1 MDRMKESSAMKTSFR
16 LMLLGLGLTAF
27 SAYAQNASV
36 TRPTEIRAEKL
47 ASSAVLVQVNQGAS
61 VRITSVEG
69 GWVLV
74 EAATDKGR
82 VSGWMRASSLNMQAG
97 ASVIAGLSSGRE
109 ASGNNA
115 LTLGVRSVPQLT
127 PRINRH
133 ALIIGV
139 GRYEDPLVP
148 ALPGTKLDKISA
160 TQMAQAMQ
168 VPDSNIQYLQ
178 DDQATL
184 ANIRFALNNL
194 SDRVQDGDR
203 VFIHYSGHGTR
214 SLDPQAGG
222 CVEALLPYD
231 GMSKGVI
238 SNSEMAGLLSSI
250 TQKTD
255 KLFVMYDA
263 CHSGGIVAAAVT
275 ARTRGIANTNDEGAL
290 RPKFAGISEECGK
303 PTNVKTRGLVNEQVK
318 QGALPQDIVHLS
330 AARDNE
336 ISFDDEQKGGLATQ
350 YMRDCMLRD
359 AKDLDGSGAIS
370 IEEIKQCAQ
379 DKVNRRMKDDSNFK
393 AHNLV
398 LSGNGNFV
406 PAWFS
411 QGVPQTGNVMTALA
425 AADKPAAPAVAAP
438 VTKPPAQEII
448 AAPIAPAPAPVQ
460 APTAAPAPAQQVAL
474 VTPSTN
480 STAAPVQQSI
490 SSIETKTLSGE
501 EALKQMYDQR
511 NAKRKVRVTL
521 TKDQLVI
528 GKDALEFSVQSDRA
542 GYVYAALAG
551 SDGKALYML
560 FPNDLD
566 QNNRIEAG
574 QTLKLPQG
582 KWRIKSSGPVGTNH
596 LLVMVADAPRDLQ
609 ALSAKKEGPFM
620 TSLNDA
626 GGRAQLGAL
635 LTSSKA
641 ISTAVCQNTVSA
653 KNNPLCSDA
662 YGASLLAVKE
672 VP

>member
-1 MDRMKESSAMKTSFR
+1 MQCSVESSVQRSIR
-16 LMLLGLGLTAF
+16 HVLLSLALVAPTAF
-27 SAYAQNASV
+27 AQNASV
-36 TRPTEIRAEKL
+36 MRPTEIRAEKL
-47 ASSAVLVQVNQGAS
+47 ASSAVLVQVNQGAT
-61 VRITSVEG
+61 VRVTSVEG

-74 EAATDKGR
+74 EANSDKGR
-82 VSGWMRASSLNMQAG
+82 VSGWVRASALNMQAG
-97 ASVIAGLSSGRE
+97 ASVVAGLSSGRE
-109 ASGNNA
+109 AAGNTA
-115 LTLGVRSVPQLT
+115 VTLGVRNVPPLV

-139 GRYEDPLVP
+139 GTYEDPLVP
-148 ALPGTKLDKISA
+148 PLPGTKLDKVSA
-160 TQMAQAMQ
+160 TQIAQAMQ
-168 VPDSNIQYLQ
+168 VPDGNIQYLH
-178 DDQATL
+178 DSQATVS
-184 ANIRFALNNL
+184 NIRTALNNL
-194 SDRVQDGDR
+194 NDRVQDGDR

-214 SLDPQAGG
+214 YKDPQAGG

-231 GMSKGVI
+231 GMSKGMI
-238 SNSEMAGLLSSI
+238 SNTEMASLLAQI

-263 CHSGGIVAAAVT
+263 CHSGGLVAAAAT
-275 ARTRGIANTNDEGAL
+275 ARTRGIANSNDDGAL
-290 RPKFAGISEECGK
+290 RPKFAALSEECSK
-303 PTNVKTRGLVNEQVK
+303 PVNIKTRSLVNEQVNR
-318 QGALPQDIVHLS
+318 GALPQDIVHIS

-350 YMRDCMLRD
+350 YFRDCMLRE

-379 DKVNRRMKDDSNFK
+379 EKINRRMQNDNNFK

-411 QGVPQTGNVMTALA
+411 QGVPQTANVMTALA
-425 AADKPAAPAVAAP
+425 TPDKPVAQVAVTPAPATP
-438 VTKPPAQEII
+438 TPPPAQQI
-448 AAPIAPAPAPVQ
+448 ALA
-460 APTAAPAPAQQVAL
+460 
-474 VTPSTN
+474 TPST
-480 STAAPVQQSI
+480 TTTPATTQSQTLATSEI
-490 SSIETKTLSGE
+490 KPLSGE
-501 EALKQMYDQR
+501 DALKQMYDQR

-626 GGRAQLGAL
+626 SGRAQLGAL

-662 YGASLLAVKE
+662 YGASLLSIKE
-672 VP
+672 IP

>member
-1 MDRMKESSAMKTSFR
+1 MQCSVESSVQRSIR
-16 LMLLGLGLTAF
+16 HVLLSLALVAPTAF
-27 SAYAQNASV
+27 AQNASV
-36 TRPTEIRAEKL
+36 MRPTEIRAEKL
-47 ASSAVLVQVNQGAS
+47 ASSAVLVQVNQGAT

-74 EAATDKGR
+74 EANSDKGR
-82 VSGWMRASSLNMQAG
+82 VSGWVRASALNMQAG
-97 ASVIAGLSSGRE
+97 TSVVAGLSSGRE
-109 ASGNNA
+109 AAGNTA
-115 LTLGVRSVPQLT
+115 VTLGVRNVPPLV

-139 GRYEDPLVP
+139 GTYEDPLVP
-148 ALPGTKLDKISA
+148 PLPGTKLDKVSA
-160 TQMAQAMQ
+160 TQIAQAMQ
-168 VPDSNIQYLQ
+168 VPDGNIQYLH
-178 DDQATL
+178 DSQATVS
-184 ANIRFALNNL
+184 NIRSALNNL
-194 SDRVQDGDR
+194 NDRVQDGDR

-214 SLDPQAGG
+214 YKDPQAGG

-231 GMSKGVI
+231 GMSKGMI
-238 SNSEMAGLLSSI
+238 SNTEMASLLAQI

-263 CHSGGIVAAAVT
+263 CHSGGLVAAAST
-275 ARTRGIANTNDEGAL
+275 ARTRGIANSNDDGAL
-290 RPKFAGISEECGK
+290 RPKFAALSEECSK
-303 PTNVKTRGLVNEQVK
+303 PVNIKTRSLVNEQVNR
-318 QGALPQDIVHLS
+318 GALPQDIVHIS

-350 YMRDCMLRD
+350 FFRDCMLRE

-379 DKVNRRMKDDSNFK
+379 EKINRRMQNDNNFK

-411 QGVPQTGNVMTALA
+411 QGVPQTANVMTALA
-425 AADKPAAPAVAAP
+425 TPDKPVTPVAVTPAPATTTP
-438 VTKPPAQEII
+438 PPAQQI
-448 AAPIAPAPAPVQ
+448 ALATPST
-460 APTAAPAPAQQVAL
+460 TAAPAA
-474 VTPSTN
+474 T
-480 STAAPVQQSI
+480 QSQTLATSDI
-490 SSIETKTLSGE
+490 KPLSGE
-501 EALKQMYDQR
+501 DALKQMYDQR

-528 GKDALEFSVQSDRA
+528 GKDVLEFSVQSDRA

-626 GGRAQLGAL
+626 SGRAQLGAL

-662 YGASLLAVKE
+662 YGASLLSIKE

>member
-1 MDRMKESSAMKTSFR
+1 MQCSVESSVQRSIR
-16 LMLLGLGLTAF
+16 HVLLSLALVAPTAF
-27 SAYAQNASV
+27 AQNASV
-36 TRPTEIRAEKL
+36 MRPTEIRAEKL
-47 ASSAVLVQVNQGAS
+47 ASSAVLVQVNQGAT
-61 VRITSVEG
+61 VRVTSVEG

-74 EAATDKGR
+74 EANSDKGR
-82 VSGWMRASSLNMQAG
+82 VSGWVRASALNMQAG
-97 ASVIAGLSSGRE
+97 ASVVAGLSSGRE
-109 ASGNNA
+109 AAGNTA
-115 LTLGVRSVPQLT
+115 VTLGVRNVPPLV

-139 GRYEDPLVP
+139 GTYEDPLVP
-148 ALPGTKLDKISA
+148 PLPGTKLDKVSA
-160 TQMAQAMQ
+160 TQIAQAMQ
-168 VPDSNIQYLQ
+168 VPDGNIQYLH
-178 DDQATL
+178 DSQATVS
-184 ANIRFALNNL
+184 NIRTALNNL
-194 SDRVQDGDR
+194 NDRVQDGDR

-214 SLDPQAGG
+214 YKDPQAGG

-231 GMSKGVI
+231 GMSKGMI
-238 SNSEMAGLLSSI
+238 SNTEMASLLAQI

-263 CHSGGIVAAAVT
+263 CHSGGLVAAAAT
-275 ARTRGIANTNDEGAL
+275 ARTRGIANSNDDGAL
-290 RPKFAGISEECGK
+290 RPKFAALSEECSK
-303 PTNVKTRGLVNEQVK
+303 PVNIKTRSLVNEQVNR
-318 QGALPQDIVHLS
+318 GALPQDIVHIS

-350 YMRDCMLRD
+350 YFRDCMLRE

-379 DKVNRRMKDDSNFK
+379 EKINRRMQNDNNFK

-398 LSGNGNFV
+398 LAGNGNFV

-411 QGVPQTGNVMTALA
+411 QGVPQTANVMTALA
-425 AADKPAAPAVAAP
+425 TPDKPVAQVAVTPAPATP
-438 VTKPPAQEII
+438 TPPPAQQI
-448 AAPIAPAPAPVQ
+448 ALA
-460 APTAAPAPAQQVAL
+460 
-474 VTPSTN
+474 TPSTITT
-480 STAAPVQQSI
+480 TATTQSQTLATSEI
-490 SSIETKTLSGE
+490 KPLSGE
-501 EALKQMYDQR
+501 DALKQMYDQR

-626 GGRAQLGAL
+626 SGRAQLGAL

-662 YGASLLAVKE
+662 YGASLLSIKE

>member
-1 MDRMKESSAMKTSFR
+1 
-16 LMLLGLGLTAF
+16 
-27 SAYAQNASV
+27 V
-36 TRPTEIRAEKL
+36 
-47 ASSAVLVQVNQGAS
+47 
-61 VRITSVEG
+61 
-69 GWVLV
+69 
-74 EAATDKGR
+74 
-82 VSGWMRASSLNMQAG
+82 
-97 ASVIAGLSSGRE
+97 
-109 ASGNNA
+109 
-115 LTLGVRSVPQLT
+115 TLGVRNVPPLV

-139 GRYEDPLVP
+139 GTYEDPLVP
-148 ALPGTKLDKISA
+148 PLPGTKLDKVSA
-160 TQMAQAMQ
+160 TQIAQAMQ
-168 VPDSNIQYLQ
+168 VPDGNIQYLH
-178 DDQATL
+178 DSQATVS
-184 ANIRFALNNL
+184 NIRTALNNL
-194 SDRVQDGDR
+194 NDRVQDGDR

-214 SLDPQAGG
+214 YKDPQAGG

-231 GMSKGVI
+231 GMSKGMI
-238 SNSEMAGLLSSI
+238 SNTEMASLLAQI

-263 CHSGGIVAAAVT
+263 CHSGGLVAAAAT
-275 ARTRGIANTNDEGAL
+275 ARTRGIANSNDDGAL
-290 RPKFAGISEECGK
+290 RPKFAALSEECSK
-303 PTNVKTRGLVNEQVK
+303 PVNIKTRSLVNEQVNR
-318 QGALPQDIVHLS
+318 GALPQDIVHIS

-350 YMRDCMLRD
+350 FFRDCMLRE

-379 DKVNRRMKDDSNFK
+379 EKINRRMQNDNNFK

-411 QGVPQTGNVMTALA
+411 QGVPQTANVMTALA
-425 AADKPAAPAVAAP
+425 TPDKPVAP
-438 VTKPPAQEII
+438 VVVT
-448 AAPIAPAPAPVQ
+448 PAPAT
-460 APTAAPAPAQQVAL
+460 PTPLPAQQIAL
-474 VTPSTN
+474 ATPST
-480 STAAPVQQSI
+480 TATPAATQSQTLATSDI
-490 SSIETKTLSGE
+490 KPLSGE
-501 EALKQMYDQR
+501 DALKQMYDQR

-528 GKDALEFSVQSDRA
+528 GKDVLEFSVQSDRA

-626 GGRAQLGAL
+626 SGRAQLGAL

-662 YGASLLAVKE
+662 YGASLLSIKE

>member
-1 MDRMKESSAMKTSFR
+1 MQFSVESSVQRSIR
-16 LMLLGLGLTAF
+16 HVLLSLALVAPTAF
-27 SAYAQNASV
+27 AQNASV
-36 TRPTEIRAEKL
+36 MRPTEIRAEKL
-47 ASSAVLVQVNQGAS
+47 ASSAVLVQVNQGAT
-61 VRITSVEG
+61 VRVTSVEG

-74 EAATDKGR
+74 EANSDKGR
-82 VSGWMRASSLNMQAG
+82 VSGWVRASALNMQAG
-97 ASVIAGLSSGRE
+97 ASVVAGLSSGRE
-109 ASGNNA
+109 AAGNTA
-115 LTLGVRSVPQLT
+115 VTLGVRNVPPLV

-139 GRYEDPLVP
+139 GIYEDPLVP
-148 ALPGTKLDKISA
+148 PLPGTKLDKVSA
-160 TQMAQAMQ
+160 TQIAQAMQ
-168 VPDSNIQYLQ
+168 VPDGNIQYLH
-178 DDQATL
+178 DSQATVS
-184 ANIRFALNNL
+184 NIRTALNNL
-194 SDRVQDGDR
+194 TDRVQDGDR

-214 SLDPQAGG
+214 YKDPQAGG

-231 GMSKGVI
+231 GMSKGMI
-238 SNSEMAGLLSSI
+238 SNTEMASLLAQI

-263 CHSGGIVAAAVT
+263 CHSGGLVAAAAT
-275 ARTRGIANTNDEGAL
+275 ARTRGIANSNDDGAL
-290 RPKFAGISEECGK
+290 RPKFAALSEECSK
-303 PTNVKTRGLVNEQVK
+303 PVNIKTRSLVNEQVNR
-318 QGALPQDIVHLS
+318 GALPQDIVHIS

-350 YMRDCMLRD
+350 FFRDCMLRE

-379 DKVNRRMKDDSNFK
+379 EKINRRMQNDNNFK

-411 QGVPQTGNVMTALA
+411 QGVPQTANVMTALA
-425 AADKPAAPAVAAP
+425 TPDKTVTQVAVTPAPATP
-438 VTKPPAQEII
+438 TPPPAQQI
-448 AAPIAPAPAPVQ
+448 ALA
-460 APTAAPAPAQQVAL
+460 
-474 VTPSTN
+474 TPST
-480 STAAPVQQSI
+480 TAMPAATQSQTLATSDI
-490 SSIETKTLSGE
+490 KPLSGE
-501 EALKQMYDQR
+501 DALKQMYDQR

-528 GKDALEFSVQSDRA
+528 GKDVLEFSVQSDRA

-626 GGRAQLGAL
+626 SGRAQLGAL

-662 YGASLLAVKE
+662 YGASLLSIKE

>member
-1 MDRMKESSAMKTSFR
+1 MQSSVESSVQRSIR
-16 LMLLGLGLTAF
+16 RVLLSLALVAPTAF
-27 SAYAQNASV
+27 AQNASV
-36 TRPTEIRAEKL
+36 MRPTEIRAEKL
-47 ASSAVLVQVNQGAS
+47 ASSAVLVQVNQGVT
-61 VRITSVEG
+61 VRVTSVEG

-74 EAATDKGR
+74 EANSDKGR
-82 VSGWMRASSLNMQAG
+82 VSGWVRASALNMQAG
-97 ASVIAGLSSGRE
+97 ASLVAGLSSGRE
-109 ASGNNA
+109 AAGNTA
-115 LTLGVRSVPQLT
+115 VTLGVRNVPPLI

-139 GRYEDPLVP
+139 GTYEDPLVP
-148 ALPGTKLDKISA
+148 PLPGTKLDKVSA
-160 TQMAQAMQ
+160 TQIAQAMQ
-168 VPDSNIQYLQ
+168 VPDGNIQYLH
-178 DDQATL
+178 DSQATVS
-184 ANIRFALNNL
+184 NIRTALNNL
-194 SDRVQDGDR
+194 NDRVQDGDR

-214 SLDPQAGG
+214 YKDPQAGG

-231 GMSKGVI
+231 GMSKGMI
-238 SNSEMAGLLSSI
+238 SNTEMASLLAQI

-263 CHSGGIVAAAVT
+263 CHSGGLVAAAAT
-275 ARTRGIANTNDEGAL
+275 ARTRGIANSNDDGAL
-290 RPKFAGISEECGK
+290 RPKFAALSEECSK
-303 PTNVKTRGLVNEQVK
+303 PVNIKTRSLVNEQVNR
-318 QGALPQDIVHLS
+318 GALPQDIVHIS

-350 YMRDCMLRD
+350 YFRDCMLRE

-379 DKVNRRMKDDSNFK
+379 EKINRRMQNDNNFK

-411 QGVPQTGNVMTALA
+411 QGVPQTANVMTALTA
-425 AADKPAAPAVAAP
+425 TDKPVAQVAFTPAPATP
-438 VTKPPAQEII
+438 TPPPAQQI
-448 AAPIAPAPAPVQ
+448 ALA
-460 APTAAPAPAQQVAL
+460 
-474 VTPSTN
+474 TPSTTTT
-480 STAAPVQQSI
+480 TATTQSQTLATSEI
-490 SSIETKTLSGE
+490 KPLSGE
-501 EALKQMYDQR
+501 DALKQMYDQR

-626 GGRAQLGAL
+626 SGRAQLGAL

-662 YGASLLAVKE
+662 YGASLLSIKE

>member
-1 MDRMKESSAMKTSFR
+1 MQCSVESSVQRSIR
-16 LMLLGLGLTAF
+16 HVLLSLALVAPTAF
-27 SAYAQNASV
+27 AQNASV
-36 TRPTEIRAEKL
+36 MRPTEIRAEKL
-47 ASSAVLVQVNQGAS
+47 ASSAVLVQVNQGAT
-61 VRITSVEG
+61 VRVTSVEG

-74 EAATDKGR
+74 EANSDKGR
-82 VSGWMRASSLNMQAG
+82 VSGWVRASALNMQAG
-97 ASVIAGLSSGRE
+97 ASLVAGLSSGRE
-109 ASGNNA
+109 AAGNTA
-115 LTLGVRSVPQLT
+115 VTLGVRNVPPLI

-139 GRYEDPLVP
+139 GTYEDPLVP
-148 ALPGTKLDKISA
+148 PLPGTKLDKVSA
-160 TQMAQAMQ
+160 TQIAQAMQ
-168 VPDSNIQYLQ
+168 VPDGNIQYLH
-178 DDQATL
+178 DSQATVS
-184 ANIRFALNNL
+184 NIRTALNNL
-194 SDRVQDGDR
+194 NDRVQDGDR

-214 SLDPQAGG
+214 YKDPQAGG

-231 GMSKGVI
+231 GMSKGMI
-238 SNSEMAGLLSSI
+238 SNTEMASLLAQI

-263 CHSGGIVAAAVT
+263 CHSGGLVAAAST
-275 ARTRGIANTNDEGAL
+275 ARTRGIANSNDDGAL
-290 RPKFAGISEECGK
+290 RPKFAALSEECSK
-303 PTNVKTRGLVNEQVK
+303 PVNIKTRSLVNEQVNR
-318 QGALPQDIVHLS
+318 GALPQDIVHVS

-350 YMRDCMLRD
+350 FFRDCMLRE

-379 DKVNRRMKDDSNFK
+379 EKINRRMQNDNNFK

-411 QGVPQTGNVMTALA
+411 QGVPQTANVMTALA
-425 AADKPAAPAVAAP
+425 TPDKPVTPVAVTPAPATTTP
-438 VTKPPAQEII
+438 PPAQQI
-448 AAPIAPAPAPVQ
+448 ALATPST
-460 APTAAPAPAQQVAL
+460 TAAPAA
-474 VTPSTN
+474 T
-480 STAAPVQQSI
+480 QSQTLATSDI
-490 SSIETKTLSGE
+490 KPLSGE
-501 EALKQMYDQR
+501 DALKQMYDQR

-528 GKDALEFSVQSDRA
+528 GKDVLEFSVQSDRA

-626 GGRAQLGAL
+626 SGRAQLGAL

-662 YGASLLAVKE
+662 YGASLLSIKE
-672 VP
+672 IP

>member
-1 MDRMKESSAMKTSFR
+1 MVPHTKNFRKQKVSLMQFSVESSVQRSIR
-16 LMLLGLGLTAF
+16 HVLLSLALVAPTAF
-27 SAYAQNASV
+27 AQNASV
-36 TRPTEIRAEKL
+36 MRPTEIRAEKL
-47 ASSAVLVQVNQGAS
+47 ASSAVLVQVNQGAT
-61 VRITSVEG
+61 VRVTSVEG

-74 EAATDKGR
+74 EANSDKGR
-82 VSGWMRASSLNMQAG
+82 VSGWVRASALNMQAG
-97 ASVIAGLSSGRE
+97 ASVVAGLSSGRE
-109 ASGNNA
+109 AAGNTA
-115 LTLGVRSVPQLT
+115 VTLGVRNVPPLV

-139 GRYEDPLVP
+139 GTYEDPLVP
-148 ALPGTKLDKISA
+148 PLPGTKLDKVSA
-160 TQMAQAMQ
+160 TQIAQAMQ
-168 VPDSNIQYLQ
+168 VPDGNIQYLH
-178 DDQATL
+178 DSQATVS
-184 ANIRFALNNL
+184 NIRTALNNL
-194 SDRVQDGDR
+194 TDRVQDGDR

-214 SLDPQAGG
+214 YKDPQAGG

-231 GMSKGVI
+231 GMSKGMI
-238 SNSEMAGLLSSI
+238 SNTEMASLLAQI

-263 CHSGGIVAAAVT
+263 CHSGGLVAAAAT
-275 ARTRGIANTNDEGAL
+275 ARTRGIANSNDEGAL
-290 RPKFAGISEECGK
+290 RPKFAALSEECSK
-303 PTNVKTRGLVNEQVK
+303 PVNIKTRSLVNEQVNR
-318 QGALPQDIVHLS
+318 GALPQDIVHIS

-350 YMRDCMLRD
+350 FFRDCMLRE

-379 DKVNRRMKDDSNFK
+379 EKINRRMQNDNNFK

-411 QGVPQTGNVMTALA
+411 QGVPQTANVMTALA
-425 AADKPAAPAVAAP
+425 TPDKTVTQVAVTPAPATP
-438 VTKPPAQEII
+438 TPPPAQQI
-448 AAPIAPAPAPVQ
+448 ALA
-460 APTAAPAPAQQVAL
+460 
-474 VTPSTN
+474 TPST
-480 STAAPVQQSI
+480 TAMPAATQSQTLATSDI
-490 SSIETKTLSGE
+490 KPLSGE
-501 EALKQMYDQR
+501 DALKQMYDQR

-528 GKDALEFSVQSDRA
+528 GKDVLEFSVQSDRA

-626 GGRAQLGAL
+626 SGRAQLGAL

-662 YGASLLAVKE
+662 YGASLLSIKE

>member
-1 MDRMKESSAMKTSFR
+1 MKSSIRLTLVSFGF
-16 LMLLGLGLTAF
+16 LAQAAF
-27 SAYAQNASV
+27 AQNASV
-36 TRPTEIRAEKL
+36 MRPTEIRAEKL
-47 ASSAVLVQVNQGAS
+47 ASSAVLVQVNQGAT

-69 GWVLV
+69 GWVMV
-74 EAATDKGR
+74 EANSDKGR
-82 VSGWMRASSLNMQAG
+82 VSGWVRASALNMQAG
-97 ASVIAGLSSGRE
+97 ASVVAGLSSGRE
-109 ASGNNA
+109 AAGNTA
-115 LTLGVRSVPQLT
+115 VTLGVRNVPPLV

-139 GRYEDPLVP
+139 GTYEDPLVP
-148 ALPGTKLDKISA
+148 PLPGTKLDKVSA
-160 TQMAQAMQ
+160 TQIAQAMQ
-168 VPDSNIQYLQ
+168 VPDGNIQYLH
-178 DDQATL
+178 DSQATVS
-184 ANIRFALNNL
+184 NIRTALNNL
-194 SDRVQDGDR
+194 NDRVQDGDR

-214 SLDPQAGG
+214 YKDPQAGG

-231 GMSKGVI
+231 GMSKGMI
-238 SNSEMAGLLSSI
+238 SNTEMASLLAQI

-263 CHSGGIVAAAVT
+263 CHSGGLVAAAAT
-275 ARTRGIANTNDEGAL
+275 ARTRGIANSNDDGAL
-290 RPKFAGISEECGK
+290 RPKFAALSEECSK
-303 PTNVKTRGLVNEQVK
+303 PVNIKTRSLVNEQVNR
-318 QGALPQDIVHLS
+318 GALPQDIVHIS

-350 YMRDCMLRD
+350 FFRDCMLRE

-379 DKVNRRMKDDSNFK
+379 EKINRRMQNDNNFK

-411 QGVPQTGNVMTALA
+411 QGVPQTANVMTALA
-425 AADKPAAPAVAAP
+425 TPDKTVAPVAVTPAPATP
-438 VTKPPAQEII
+438 TPPPAQQI
-448 AAPIAPAPAPVQ
+448 ALA
-460 APTAAPAPAQQVAL
+460 
-474 VTPSTN
+474 TPST
-480 STAAPVQQSI
+480 TTTPATTQSQTLATSEI
-490 SSIETKTLSGE
+490 KTLSGE
-501 EALKQMYDQR
+501 DALKQMYDQR

-528 GKDALEFSVQSDRA
+528 GKDVLEFSVQSDRA

-626 GGRAQLGAL
+626 SGRAQLGAL

-662 YGASLLAVKE
+662 YGASLLSIKE

>member
-1 MDRMKESSAMKTSFR
+1 MQCSVESSVQRSIR
-16 LMLLGLGLTAF
+16 HVLLSLALVAPTAF
-27 SAYAQNASV
+27 AQNASV
-36 TRPTEIRAEKL
+36 MRPTEIRAEKL
-47 ASSAVLVQVNQGAS
+47 ASSAVLVQVNQGAT
-61 VRITSVEG
+61 VRVTSVEG

-74 EAATDKGR
+74 EANSDKGR
-82 VSGWMRASSLNMQAG
+82 VSGWVRASALNMQAG
-97 ASVIAGLSSGRE
+97 ASLVAGLSSGRE
-109 ASGNNA
+109 AAGNTA
-115 LTLGVRSVPQLT
+115 VTLGVRNVPPLI

-139 GRYEDPLVP
+139 GTYEDPLVP
-148 ALPGTKLDKISA
+148 PLPGTKLDKVSA
-160 TQMAQAMQ
+160 TQIAQAMQ
-168 VPDSNIQYLQ
+168 VPDGNIQYLH
-178 DDQATL
+178 DSQATVS
-184 ANIRFALNNL
+184 NIRTALSNL
-194 SDRVQDGDR
+194 NDRVQDGDR

-214 SLDPQAGG
+214 YKDPQAGG

-231 GMSKGVI
+231 GMSKGMI
-238 SNSEMAGLLSSI
+238 SNTEMASLLAQI

-263 CHSGGIVAAAVT
+263 CHSGGLVAAAAT
-275 ARTRGIANTNDEGAL
+275 ARTRGIANSNDDGAL
-290 RPKFAGISEECGK
+290 RPKFAALSEECSK
-303 PTNVKTRGLVNEQVK
+303 PVNIKTRSLVNEQVNR
-318 QGALPQDIVHLS
+318 GALPQDIVHIS

-350 YMRDCMLRD
+350 YFRDCMLRE

-379 DKVNRRMKDDSNFK
+379 EKINRRMQNDNNFK

-411 QGVPQTGNVMTALA
+411 QGVPQTANVMTALA
-425 AADKPAAPAVAAP
+425 TPDKPVAQVAVTPAPATP
-438 VTKPPAQEII
+438 TPPPAQQI
-448 AAPIAPAPAPVQ
+448 ALA
-460 APTAAPAPAQQVAL
+460 
-474 VTPSTN
+474 TPSTTTT
-480 STAAPVQQSI
+480 TATTQSQTLATSEI
-490 SSIETKTLSGE
+490 KPLSGE
-501 EALKQMYDQR
+501 DALKQMYDQR

-626 GGRAQLGAL
+626 SGRAQLGAL

-662 YGASLLAVKE
+662 YGASLLSIKE

>member
-1 MDRMKESSAMKTSFR
+1 MKSSIR
-16 LMLLGLGLTAF
+16 LTLVSLGFLAQAAF
-27 SAYAQNASV
+27 AQNASV
-36 TRPTEIRAEKL
+36 MRPTEIRAEKL
-47 ASSAVLVQVNQGAS
+47 ASSAVLVQVNQGAT

-69 GWVLV
+69 GWVMV
-74 EAATDKGR
+74 EANSDKGR
-82 VSGWMRASSLNMQAG
+82 VSGWVRASALNMQAG
-97 ASVIAGLSSGRE
+97 ASVVAGLSSGRE
-109 ASGNNA
+109 AAGNTA
-115 LTLGVRSVPQLT
+115 VTLGVRNVPPLV

-139 GRYEDPLVP
+139 GTYEDPLVP
-148 ALPGTKLDKISA
+148 PLPGTKLDKVSA
-160 TQMAQAMQ
+160 TQIAQAMQ
-168 VPDSNIQYLQ
+168 VPDGNIQYLH
-178 DDQATL
+178 DSQATVS
-184 ANIRFALNNL
+184 NIRTALNNL
-194 SDRVQDGDR
+194 NDRVQDGDR

-214 SLDPQAGG
+214 YKDPQAGG

-231 GMSKGVI
+231 GMSKGMI
-238 SNSEMAGLLSSI
+238 SNTEMASLLAQI

-263 CHSGGIVAAAVT
+263 CHSGGLVAAAAT
-275 ARTRGIANTNDEGAL
+275 ARTRGIANSNDDGAL
-290 RPKFAGISEECGK
+290 RPKFAALSEECSK
-303 PTNVKTRGLVNEQVK
+303 PVNIKTRSLVNEQVNR
-318 QGALPQDIVHLS
+318 GALPQDIVHIS

-350 YMRDCMLRD
+350 FFRDCMLRE

-379 DKVNRRMKDDSNFK
+379 EKINRRMQNDNNFK

-411 QGVPQTGNVMTALA
+411 QGVPQTANVMTALA
-425 AADKPAAPAVAAP
+425 TPDKPVAQVAVTPAP
-438 VTKPPAQEII
+438 VTPTPPPAQQI
-448 AAPIAPAPAPVQ
+448 ALA
-460 APTAAPAPAQQVAL
+460 
-474 VTPSTN
+474 TPST
-480 STAAPVQQSI
+480 TTTPATTQSQTLATSEI
-490 SSIETKTLSGE
+490 KTLSGE
-501 EALKQMYDQR
+501 DALKQMYDQR

-528 GKDALEFSVQSDRA
+528 GKDVLEFSVQSDRA

-626 GGRAQLGAL
+626 SGRAQLGAL

-662 YGASLLAVKE
+662 YGASLLSIKE

>member
-1 MDRMKESSAMKTSFR
+1 MNNTLTRS
-16 LMLLGLGLTAF
+16 LMLALGL
-27 SAYAQNASV
+27 SASLAWAQNASV
-36 TRPTEIRAEKL
+36 TRAAELRADKL
-47 ASSAVLVQVNQGAS
+47 ASSSVLAPVAQGAS
-61 VRITSVEG
+61 VRVVSVEG

-74 EAATDKGR
+74 EMPAATGR
-82 VSGWMRASSLNMQAG
+82 VSGWIRASALNMQAG
-97 ASVIAGLSSGRE
+97 ASAVAGLSSGRE
-109 ASGNNA
+109 ASGNTA
-115 LTLGVRSVPQLT
+115 LTLGVRSIPQMT

-139 GRYEDPLVP
+139 GQYGDASVP
-148 ALPGTKLDKISA
+148 PLPGTKLDRVSA

-178 DDQATL
+178 DEQATGE
-184 ANIRFALNNL
+184 NIRAALQSL
-194 SDRVQDGDR
+194 TARVQDGDR

-214 SLDPQAGG
+214 YNDPQVGG

-231 GMSKGVI
+231 GMSKGTI
-238 SNSEMAGLLSSI
+238 SNREVASLLSGI

-263 CHSGGIVAAAVT
+263 CHSGGLVAPSTA
-275 ARTRGIANTNDEGAL
+275 ARTRGIANVNDEGAL
-290 RPKFAGISEECGK
+290 RPKFAGISEECGR
-303 PTNVKTRGLVNEQVK
+303 PVNIKTRGLVSEQVSR
-318 QGALPQDIVHLS
+318 GAVPQDIIHLS

-336 ISFDDEQKGGLATQ
+336 ISFDDEHKGGLATQ

-359 AKDLDGSGAIS
+359 AKDLDGSGAIN
-370 IEEIKQCAQ
+370 IDEIRQCAQ
-379 DKVNRRMKDDSNFK
+379 DKINRRMQNDNNFK
-393 AHNLV
+393 PHNLV
-398 LSGNGNFV
+398 LSGNPNFV

-411 QGVPQTGNVMTALA
+411 QGGAPATNVMTALA
-425 AADKPAAPAVAAP
+425 PADKPATPNAATAS
-438 VTKPPAQEII
+438 V
-448 AAPIAPAPAPVQ
+448 AAPIAQP
-460 APTAAPAPAQQVAL
+460 AAPAQPPVVTAQ
-474 VTPSTN
+474 PS
-480 STAAPVQQSI
+480 AAPAAQAQ
-490 SSIETKTLSGE
+490 SGE
-501 EALKQMYDQR
+501 KALLQMFDQR
-511 NAKRKVRVTL
+511 NAKRKVTVTL
-521 TKDQLVI
+521 AKPDLVI

-582 KWRIKSSGPVGTNH
+582 NWRIKSSGPAGTNH
-596 LLVMVADAPRDLQ
+596 LLVMVADAPRDLT
-609 ALSAKKEGPFM
+609 ALGGRKSGPFL

-626 GGRAQLGAL
+626 AGRAQLGAL
-635 LTSSKA
+635 MTTSKLVS
-641 ISTAVCQNTVSA
+641 SQVCLSAAAA

-662 YGASLLAVKE
+662 YGASLVQVRE

>member
-1 MDRMKESSAMKTSFR
+1 MVPHTKNFRKQKVSLMQFSVESSVQRSIR
-16 LMLLGLGLTAF
+16 HVLLSLALVAPTAF
-27 SAYAQNASV
+27 AQNASV
-36 TRPTEIRAEKL
+36 MRPTEIRAEKL
-47 ASSAVLVQVNQGAS
+47 ASSAVLVQVNQGAT
-61 VRITSVEG
+61 VRVTSVEG

-74 EAATDKGR
+74 EANSDKGR
-82 VSGWMRASSLNMQAG
+82 VSGWVRASALNMQAG
-97 ASVIAGLSSGRE
+97 ASVVAGLSSGRE
-109 ASGNNA
+109 AAGNTA
-115 LTLGVRSVPQLT
+115 VTLGVRNVPPLV

-139 GRYEDPLVP
+139 GTYEDPLVP
-148 ALPGTKLDKISA
+148 PLPGTKLDKVSA
-160 TQMAQAMQ
+160 TQIAQAMQ
-168 VPDSNIQYLQ
+168 VPDGNIQYLH
-178 DDQATL
+178 DSQATVS
-184 ANIRFALNNL
+184 NIRTALNNL
-194 SDRVQDGDR
+194 NDRVQDGDR

-214 SLDPQAGG
+214 YKDPQAGG

-231 GMSKGVI
+231 GMSKGMI
-238 SNSEMAGLLSSI
+238 SNTEMASLLAQI

-263 CHSGGIVAAAVT
+263 CHSGGLVAAAAT
-275 ARTRGIANTNDEGAL
+275 ARTRGIANSNDEGAL
-290 RPKFAGISEECGK
+290 RPKFAALSEECSK
-303 PTNVKTRGLVNEQVK
+303 PVNIKTRSLVNEQVNR
-318 QGALPQDIVHLS
+318 GALPQDIVHIS

-350 YMRDCMLRD
+350 FFRDCMLRE

-379 DKVNRRMKDDSNFK
+379 EKINRRMQNDNNFK

-411 QGVPQTGNVMTALA
+411 QGVPQTANVMTALA
-425 AADKPAAPAVAAP
+425 TPDKTVTQVAVTPAPATP
-438 VTKPPAQEII
+438 TPPPAQQI
-448 AAPIAPAPAPVQ
+448 ALA
-460 APTAAPAPAQQVAL
+460 
-474 VTPSTN
+474 TPST
-480 STAAPVQQSI
+480 TAMPAATQSQTLATSDI
-490 SSIETKTLSGE
+490 KPLSGE
-501 EALKQMYDQR
+501 DALKQMYDQR

-528 GKDALEFSVQSDRA
+528 GKDVLEFSVQSDRA

-626 GGRAQLGAL
+626 SGRAQLGAL

-662 YGASLLAVKE
+662 YGASLLSIKE

>member
-1 MDRMKESSAMKTSFR
+1 
-16 LMLLGLGLTAF
+16 MLLGLGMTA
-27 SAYAQNASV
+27 SAIAQNASV

-47 ASSAVLVQVNQGAS
+47 ASSAVLVQVNQGAN
-61 VRITSVEG
+61 VRVTSVEG

-97 ASVIAGLSSGRE
+97 ASVVAGLSSGRE

-148 ALPGTKLDKISA
+148 PLPGTKLDKVSA

-178 DDQATL
+178 DEQATL
-184 ANIRFALNNL
+184 TNIRTALNNL

-214 SLDPQAGG
+214 SPDPQTGG

-231 GMSKGVI
+231 GMRQGVI
-238 SNSEMAGLLSSI
+238 SNSEMANLLSSI

-263 CHSGGIVAAAVT
+263 CHSGGIVAAAAT
-275 ARTRGIANTNDEGAL
+275 ARTRGILNANDEGAL

-303 PTNVKTRGLVNEQVK
+303 PANVKTRGLVNEQVK

-330 AARDNE
+330 AARYNE

-370 IEEIKQCAQ
+370 MEEIKQCAQ
-379 DKVNRRMKDDSNFK
+379 DKINRRMQNDSNFK

-411 QGVPQTGNVMTALA
+411 QGVPQTSNVMTALA
-425 AADKPAAPAVAAP
+425 TPDKPVTQTVAAPLTKPAAQEAVVAIP
-438 VTKPPAQEII
+438 TPTPL
-448 AAPIAPAPAPVQ
+448 PAPSK
-460 APTAAPAPAQQVAL
+460 PTTTPAEKPPAQQVAL
-474 VTPSTN
+474 VTPSTT
-480 STAAPVQQSI
+480 SSATPVQSVAP
-490 SSIETKTLSGE
+490 SEPKMLSGE
-501 EALKQMYDQR
+501 DALKQMYDQR

-626 GGRAQLGAL
+626 SGRAQLGAL

-641 ISTAVCQNTVSA
+641 VSTAVCQNTVSA

-662 YGASLLAVKE
+662 YGASLVSIKE
-672 VP
+672 IP

>member
-1 MDRMKESSAMKTSFR
+1 MKSSIR
-16 LMLLGLGLTAF
+16 LTLVSLGFLAQAAF
-27 SAYAQNASV
+27 AQNASV
-36 TRPTEIRAEKL
+36 MRPTEIRAEKL
-47 ASSAVLVQVNQGAS
+47 ASSAVLVQVNQGAT

-69 GWVLV
+69 GWVMV
-74 EAATDKGR
+74 EANSDKGR
-82 VSGWMRASSLNMQAG
+82 VSGWVRASALNMQAG
-97 ASVIAGLSSGRE
+97 ASVVAGLSSGRE
-109 ASGNNA
+109 AAGNTA
-115 LTLGVRSVPQLT
+115 VTLGVRNVPPLV

-139 GRYEDPLVP
+139 GTYEDPLVP
-148 ALPGTKLDKISA
+148 PLPGTKLDKVSA
-160 TQMAQAMQ
+160 TQIAQAMQ
-168 VPDSNIQYLQ
+168 VPDGNIQYLH
-178 DDQATL
+178 DSQATVS
-184 ANIRFALNNL
+184 NIRTALNNL
-194 SDRVQDGDR
+194 NDRVQDGDR

-214 SLDPQAGG
+214 YKDPQAGG

-231 GMSKGVI
+231 GMSKGMI
-238 SNSEMAGLLSSI
+238 SNTEMASLLAQI

-263 CHSGGIVAAAVT
+263 CHSGGLVAAAAT
-275 ARTRGIANTNDEGAL
+275 ARTRGIANSNDDGAL
-290 RPKFAGISEECGK
+290 RPKFAALSEECSK
-303 PTNVKTRGLVNEQVK
+303 PVNIKTRSLVNEQVNR
-318 QGALPQDIVHLS
+318 GALPQDIVHIS

-350 YMRDCMLRD
+350 FFRDCMLRE

-379 DKVNRRMKDDSNFK
+379 EKINRRMQNDNNFK

-411 QGVPQTGNVMTALA
+411 QGVPQTANVMTALA
-425 AADKPAAPAVAAP
+425 TPDKPVAQVAVTPAPATP
-438 VTKPPAQEII
+438 TPPPAQQI
-448 AAPIAPAPAPVQ
+448 ALA
-460 APTAAPAPAQQVAL
+460 
-474 VTPSTN
+474 TPST
-480 STAAPVQQSI
+480 TTTPATTQSQTLATSDI
-490 SSIETKTLSGE
+490 KPLSGE
-501 EALKQMYDQR
+501 DALKQMYDQR

-528 GKDALEFSVQSDRA
+528 GKDVLEFSVQSDRA

-626 GGRAQLGAL
+626 SGRAQLGAL

-662 YGASLLAVKE
+662 YGASLLSIKE

>member
-1 MDRMKESSAMKTSFR
+1 MQCSVESSVQRSIR
-16 LMLLGLGLTAF
+16 HVLLSLALVAPTAF
-27 SAYAQNASV
+27 AQNASV
-36 TRPTEIRAEKL
+36 MRPTEIRAEKL
-47 ASSAVLVQVNQGAS
+47 ASSAVLVQVNQGAT

-74 EAATDKGR
+74 EANSDKGR
-82 VSGWMRASSLNMQAG
+82 VSGWVRASALNMQAG
-97 ASVIAGLSSGRE
+97 ASVVAGLSSGRE
-109 ASGNNA
+109 AAGNTA
-115 LTLGVRSVPQLT
+115 VTLGVRNVPPLV

-139 GRYEDPLVP
+139 GTYEDPLVP
-148 ALPGTKLDKISA
+148 PLPGTKLDKVSA
-160 TQMAQAMQ
+160 TQIAQAMQ
-168 VPDSNIQYLQ
+168 VPDGNIQYLH
-178 DDQATL
+178 DSQATVS
-184 ANIRFALNNL
+184 NIRSALNNL
-194 SDRVQDGDR
+194 NDRVQDGDR

-214 SLDPQAGG
+214 YKDPQAGG

-231 GMSKGVI
+231 GMSKGMI
-238 SNSEMAGLLSSI
+238 SNTEMASLLAQI

-263 CHSGGIVAAAVT
+263 CHSGGLVAAAAT
-275 ARTRGIANTNDEGAL
+275 ARTRGIANSNDDGAL
-290 RPKFAGISEECGK
+290 RPKFAALSEECSK
-303 PTNVKTRGLVNEQVK
+303 PVNIKTRSLVNEQVNR
-318 QGALPQDIVHLS
+318 GALPQDIVHIS

-350 YMRDCMLRD
+350 FFRDCMLRE

-379 DKVNRRMKDDSNFK
+379 EKINRRMQNDNNFK

-411 QGVPQTGNVMTALA
+411 QGVPQTANVMTALA
-425 AADKPAAPAVAAP
+425 TPDKPVTPVAVTPAPATP
-438 VTKPPAQEII
+438 TPPPAQQI
-448 AAPIAPAPAPVQ
+448 ALA
-460 APTAAPAPAQQVAL
+460 
-474 VTPSTN
+474 TPST
-480 STAAPVQQSI
+480 TATPAATQSQTLATSDI
-490 SSIETKTLSGE
+490 KPLSGE
-501 EALKQMYDQR
+501 DALKQMYDQR

-528 GKDALEFSVQSDRA
+528 GKDVLEFSVQSDRA

-626 GGRAQLGAL
+626 SGRAQLGAL

-662 YGASLLAVKE
+662 YGASLLSIKE

>member
-1 MDRMKESSAMKTSFR
+1 MQCSVESSVQRSIR
-16 LMLLGLGLTAF
+16 HVLLSLALVAPTAF
-27 SAYAQNASV
+27 AQNASV
-36 TRPTEIRAEKL
+36 MRPTEIRAEKL
-47 ASSAVLVQVNQGAS
+47 ASSAVLVQVNQGAT
-61 VRITSVEG
+61 VRVTSVEG

-74 EAATDKGR
+74 EANSDKGR
-82 VSGWMRASSLNMQAG
+82 VSGWVRASALNMQAG
-97 ASVIAGLSSGRE
+97 ASLVAGLSSGRE
-109 ASGNNA
+109 AAGNTA
-115 LTLGVRSVPQLT
+115 VTLGVRNVPPLI

-139 GRYEDPLVP
+139 GTYEDPLVP
-148 ALPGTKLDKISA
+148 PLPGTKLDKVSA
-160 TQMAQAMQ
+160 TQIAQAMQ
-168 VPDSNIQYLQ
+168 VPDGNIQYLH
-178 DDQATL
+178 DSQATVS
-184 ANIRFALNNL
+184 NIRTALNNL
-194 SDRVQDGDR
+194 NDRVQDGDR

-214 SLDPQAGG
+214 YKDPQAGG

-231 GMSKGVI
+231 GMSKGMI
-238 SNSEMAGLLSSI
+238 SNTEMASLLAQI

-263 CHSGGIVAAAVT
+263 CHSGGLVAAAAT
-275 ARTRGIANTNDEGAL
+275 ARTRGIANSNDDGAL
-290 RPKFAGISEECGK
+290 RPKFAALSEECSK
-303 PTNVKTRGLVNEQVK
+303 PVNIKTRSLVNEQVK
-318 QGALPQDIVHLS
+318 RGALPQDSVHIS

-350 YMRDCMLRD
+350 YFRDCMLRE

-379 DKVNRRMKDDSNFK
+379 EKINRRMQNDNNFK

-411 QGVPQTGNVMTALA
+411 QGVPQTANVMTALA
-425 AADKPAAPAVAAP
+425 TPDKPVAQVAVTPAPATP
-438 VTKPPAQEII
+438 TPPPAQQI
-448 AAPIAPAPAPVQ
+448 ALA
-460 APTAAPAPAQQVAL
+460 
-474 VTPSTN
+474 TPSTTTT
-480 STAAPVQQSI
+480 TATTQSQTLATSEI
-490 SSIETKTLSGE
+490 KPLSGE
-501 EALKQMYDQR
+501 DALKQMYDQR

-626 GGRAQLGAL
+626 SGRAQLGAL

-662 YGASLLAVKE
+662 YGASLLSIKE

>member
-1 MDRMKESSAMKTSFR
+1 MKSSIR
-16 LMLLGLGLTAF
+16 LTLVSLGFLAQAAF
-27 SAYAQNASV
+27 AQNASV
-36 TRPTEIRAEKL
+36 MRPTEIRAEKL
-47 ASSAVLVQVNQGAS
+47 ASSAVLVQVNQGAT

-69 GWVLV
+69 GWVMV
-74 EAATDKGR
+74 EANSDKGR
-82 VSGWMRASSLNMQAG
+82 VSGWVRASALNMQAG
-97 ASVIAGLSSGRE
+97 ASVVAGLSSGRE
-109 ASGNNA
+109 AAGNTA
-115 LTLGVRSVPQLT
+115 VTLGVRNVPPLV

-139 GRYEDPLVP
+139 GTYEDPLVP
-148 ALPGTKLDKISA
+148 PLPGTKLDKVSA
-160 TQMAQAMQ
+160 TQIAQAMQ
-168 VPDSNIQYLQ
+168 VPDGNIQYLH
-178 DDQATL
+178 DSQATVS
-184 ANIRFALNNL
+184 NIRTALNNL
-194 SDRVQDGDR
+194 NDRVQDGDR

-214 SLDPQAGG
+214 YKDPQAGG

-231 GMSKGVI
+231 GMSKGMI
-238 SNSEMAGLLSSI
+238 SNTEMASLLAQI

-263 CHSGGIVAAAVT
+263 CHSGGLVAAAAT
-275 ARTRGIANTNDEGAL
+275 ARTRGIANSNDDGAL
-290 RPKFAGISEECGK
+290 RPKFAALSEECSK
-303 PTNVKTRGLVNEQVK
+303 PVNIKTRSLVNEQVNR
-318 QGALPQDIVHLS
+318 GALPQDIVHIS

-350 YMRDCMLRD
+350 FFRDCMLRE

-379 DKVNRRMKDDSNFK
+379 EKINRRMQNDNNFK

-411 QGVPQTGNVMTALA
+411 QGVPQTANVMTALA
-425 AADKPAAPAVAAP
+425 TPDKPVAQVAVTPAP
-438 VTKPPAQEII
+438 VTPTSPPAQQI
-448 AAPIAPAPAPVQ
+448 ALA
-460 APTAAPAPAQQVAL
+460 
-474 VTPSTN
+474 TPST
-480 STAAPVQQSI
+480 TTTPATTQSQTLAT
-490 SSIETKTLSGE
+490 SDLKPLSGE
-501 EALKQMYDQR
+501 DALKQMYDQR

-528 GKDALEFSVQSDRA
+528 GKDVLEFSVQSDRA

-626 GGRAQLGAL
+626 SGRAQLGAL

-641 ISTAVCQNTVSA
+641 ITTAVCQNTVSA

-662 YGASLLAVKE
+662 YGASLLSIKE
-672 VP
+672 IP

>member
-1 MDRMKESSAMKTSFR
+1 MVPHTKNFRKQKVSLMQFSVESSVQRSIR
-16 LMLLGLGLTAF
+16 HVLLSLALVAPTAF
-27 SAYAQNASV
+27 AQNASV
-36 TRPTEIRAEKL
+36 MRPTEIRAEKL
-47 ASSAVLVQVNQGAS
+47 ASSAVLVQVNQGAT
-61 VRITSVEG
+61 VRVTSVEG

-74 EAATDKGR
+74 EANSDKGR
-82 VSGWMRASSLNMQAG
+82 VSGWVRASALNMQAG
-97 ASVIAGLSSGRE
+97 ASVVAGLSSGRE
-109 ASGNNA
+109 AAGNTA
-115 LTLGVRSVPQLT
+115 VTLGVRNVPPLV

-139 GRYEDPLVP
+139 GTYEDPLVP
-148 ALPGTKLDKISA
+148 PLPGTKLDKVSA
-160 TQMAQAMQ
+160 TQIAQAMQ
-168 VPDSNIQYLQ
+168 VPDGNIQYLH
-178 DDQATL
+178 DSQATVS
-184 ANIRFALNNL
+184 NIRTALNNL
-194 SDRVQDGDR
+194 TDRVQDGDR

-214 SLDPQAGG
+214 YKDPQAGG

-231 GMSKGVI
+231 GMSKGMI
-238 SNSEMAGLLSSI
+238 SNTEMASLLAQI

-263 CHSGGIVAAAVT
+263 CHSGGLVAAAAT
-275 ARTRGIANTNDEGAL
+275 ARTRGIANSNDDGAL
-290 RPKFAGISEECGK
+290 RPKFAALSEECSK
-303 PTNVKTRGLVNEQVK
+303 PVNIKTRSLVNEQVNR
-318 QGALPQDIVHLS
+318 GALPQDIVHIS

-350 YMRDCMLRD
+350 FFRDCMLRE

-379 DKVNRRMKDDSNFK
+379 EKINRRMQNDNNFK

-411 QGVPQTGNVMTALA
+411 QGVPQTANVMTALVTPDRPVA
-425 AADKPAAPAVAAP
+425 PIAVTPAPATP
-438 VTKPPAQEII
+438 TPPPAQQI
-448 AAPIAPAPAPVQ
+448 ALATPST
-460 APTAAPAPAQQVAL
+460 TAAPAA
-474 VTPSTN
+474 T
-480 STAAPVQQSI
+480 QSQTLATSDI
-490 SSIETKTLSGE
+490 KPLSGE
-501 EALKQMYDQR
+501 DALKQMYDQR

-528 GKDALEFSVQSDRA
+528 GKDVLEFSVQSDRA

-626 GGRAQLGAL
+626 SGRAQLGAL

-662 YGASLLAVKE
+662 YGASLLSIKE

>member
-1 MDRMKESSAMKTSFR
+1 MKSSIR
-16 LMLLGLGLTAF
+16 LTLVSLGFLAQAAF
-27 SAYAQNASV
+27 AQNASV
-36 TRPTEIRAEKL
+36 MRPTEIRAEKL
-47 ASSAVLVQVNQGAS
+47 ASSAVLVQVNQGAT

-69 GWVLV
+69 GWVMV
-74 EAATDKGR
+74 EANSDKGR
-82 VSGWMRASSLNMQAG
+82 VSGWVRASALNMQAG
-97 ASVIAGLSSGRE
+97 ASVVAGLSSGRE
-109 ASGNNA
+109 AAGNTA
-115 LTLGVRSVPQLT
+115 VTLGVRNVPPLV

-139 GRYEDPLVP
+139 GTYEDPLVP
-148 ALPGTKLDKISA
+148 PLPGTKLDKVSA
-160 TQMAQAMQ
+160 TQIAQAMQ
-168 VPDSNIQYLQ
+168 VPDGNIQYLH
-178 DDQATL
+178 DSQATVS
-184 ANIRFALNNL
+184 NIRTALNNL
-194 SDRVQDGDR
+194 NDRVQDGDR

-214 SLDPQAGG
+214 YKDPQAGG

-231 GMSKGVI
+231 GMSKGMI
-238 SNSEMAGLLSSI
+238 SNTEMASLLAQI

-263 CHSGGIVAAAVT
+263 CHSGGLVAAAAT
-275 ARTRGIANTNDEGAL
+275 ARTRGIANSNDDGAL
-290 RPKFAGISEECGK
+290 RPKFAALSEECSK
-303 PTNVKTRGLVNEQVK
+303 PVNIKTRSLVNEQVNR
-318 QGALPQDIVHLS
+318 GALPQDIVHIS

-350 YMRDCMLRD
+350 FFRDCMLRE

-379 DKVNRRMKDDSNFK
+379 EKINRRMQNDNNFK

-411 QGVPQTGNVMTALA
+411 QGVPQTANVMTALA
-425 AADKPAAPAVAAP
+425 TPDKTVAPVAVTPAPATP
-438 VTKPPAQEII
+438 TPPPAQQI
-448 AAPIAPAPAPVQ
+448 ALA
-460 APTAAPAPAQQVAL
+460 
-474 VTPSTN
+474 TPST
-480 STAAPVQQSI
+480 TTTPATTQSQTLAT
-490 SSIETKTLSGE
+490 SDVKPLSGE
-501 EALKQMYDQR
+501 DALKQMYDQR

-528 GKDALEFSVQSDRA
+528 GKDVLEFSVQSDRA

-626 GGRAQLGAL
+626 SGRAQLGAL

-662 YGASLLAVKE
+662 YGASLLSIKE

>member
-1 MDRMKESSAMKTSFR
+1 MKSSIR
-16 LMLLGLGLTAF
+16 LTLVSLGFLAQAAF
-27 SAYAQNASV
+27 AQNASV
-36 TRPTEIRAEKL
+36 MRPTEIRAEKL
-47 ASSAVLVQVNQGAS
+47 ASSAVLVQVNQGAT

-69 GWVLV
+69 GWVMV
-74 EAATDKGR
+74 EANSDKGR
-82 VSGWMRASSLNMQAG
+82 VSGWVRASALNMQAG
-97 ASVIAGLSSGRE
+97 ASVVAGLSSGRE
-109 ASGNNA
+109 AAGNTA
-115 LTLGVRSVPQLT
+115 VTLGVRNVPPLV

-139 GRYEDPLVP
+139 GTYEDPLVP
-148 ALPGTKLDKISA
+148 PLPGTKLDKVSA
-160 TQMAQAMQ
+160 TQIAQAMQ
-168 VPDSNIQYLQ
+168 VPDGNIQYLH
-178 DDQATL
+178 DSQATVS
-184 ANIRFALNNL
+184 NIRTALNNL
-194 SDRVQDGDR
+194 NDRVQDGDR

-214 SLDPQAGG
+214 YKDPQAGG

-231 GMSKGVI
+231 GMSKGMI
-238 SNSEMAGLLSSI
+238 SNTEMASLLAQI

-263 CHSGGIVAAAVT
+263 CHSGGLVAAAAT
-275 ARTRGIANTNDEGAL
+275 ARTRGIANSNDDGAL
-290 RPKFAGISEECGK
+290 RPKFAALSEECSK
-303 PTNVKTRGLVNEQVK
+303 PVNIKTRSLVNEQVNR
-318 QGALPQDIVHLS
+318 GALPQDIVHIS

-350 YMRDCMLRD
+350 FFRDCMLRE

-379 DKVNRRMKDDSNFK
+379 EKINRRMQNDNNFK

-411 QGVPQTGNVMTALA
+411 QGVPQTANVMTALA
-425 AADKPAAPAVAAP
+425 TPDKPVAQVAVTPAPATP
-438 VTKPPAQEII
+438 TPPPAQQI
-448 AAPIAPAPAPVQ
+448 ALA
-460 APTAAPAPAQQVAL
+460 
-474 VTPSTN
+474 TPST
-480 STAAPVQQSI
+480 TTTPATTQSQTLAT
-490 SSIETKTLSGE
+490 SDVKPLSGE
-501 EALKQMYDQR
+501 DALKQMYDQR

-528 GKDALEFSVQSDRA
+528 GKDVLEFSVQSDRA

-626 GGRAQLGAL
+626 SGRAQLGAL

-662 YGASLLAVKE
+662 YGASLLSIKE

>member
-1 MDRMKESSAMKTSFR
+1 LYWSA
-16 LMLLGLGLTAF
+16 TAL
-27 SAYAQNASV
+27 AQNASV
-36 TRPTEIRAEKL
+36 TRPAEIRAEKL
-47 ASSAVLVQVNQGAS
+47 ASSAVLAQVNQGAN

-74 EAATDKGR
+74 EAAADKGR
-82 VSGWMRASSLNMQAG
+82 VSGWMRASALNMQAG
-97 ASVIAGLSSGRE
+97 ASVVAGLSSGRE

-148 ALPGTKLDKISA
+148 PLPGTKLDKVSA

-168 VPDSNIQYLQ
+168 VPDINIQYLH

-184 ANIRFALNNL
+184 SNIRSALNNL

-214 SLDPQAGG
+214 SVDPQSGG

-238 SNSEMAGLLSSI
+238 SNSEMAKLLSSI

-263 CHSGGIVAAAVT
+263 CHSGGIVAAAAT
-275 ARTRGIANTNDEGAL
+275 ARTRGIVNANDEGAL
-290 RPKFAGISEECGK
+290 RPKFAGISEECSK
-303 PTNVKTRGLVNEQVK
+303 PANVKTRGLVNEQVN

-370 IEEIKQCAQ
+370 IDEIKQCAQ
-379 DKVNRRMKDDSNFK
+379 DKVNRRMQNDSNFK

-425 AADKPAAPAVAAP
+425 TSDKPVVQTVAAP
-438 VTKPPAQEII
+438 DNKPLAATPTAPATATATATAKPPAQQL
-448 AAPIAPAPAPVQ
+448 AVLSPSPMT
-460 APTAAPAPAQQVAL
+460 PTTTTQSVA
-474 VTPSTN
+474 VAEP
-480 STAAPVQQSI
+480 
-490 SSIETKTLSGE
+490 KTLSGE

-528 GKDALEFSVQSDRA
+528 GKDSLEFSVQSERA

-626 GGRAQLGAL
+626 NGRAQLGAL

-641 ISTAVCQNTVSA
+641 ISTAVCQNAASA

-662 YGASLLAVKE
+662 YGASLLSIKE

>member
-1 MDRMKESSAMKTSFR
+1 MDSMKESSTMKSSLR

-27 SAYAQNASV
+27 SAFAQNASV

-97 ASVIAGLSSGRE
+97 ASVVAGLSSGRE

-115 LTLGVRSVPQLT
+115 LTLGVRSVPQPT

-148 ALPGTKLDKISA
+148 ALPGTKLDKVSA
-160 TQMAQAMQ
+160 TQMAHAMQ

-214 SLDPQAGG
+214 SPDPQVGG

-263 CHSGGIVAAAVT
+263 CHSGGIVAASVT
-275 ARTRGIANTNDEGAL
+275 VRTRGIANGNDEGAL
-290 RPKFAGISEECGK
+290 RPKFAGISEECSK

-359 AKDLDGSGAIS
+359 AKDLDGSGAIN

-379 DKVNRRMKDDSNFK
+379 EKINRRMKDDNNFK

-411 QGVPQTGNVMTALA
+411 QGVPQSSNVMTALA
-425 AADKPAAPAVAAP
+425 TADKPAASAVVAP
-438 VTKPPAQEII
+438 VTKPPAQETI
-448 AAPIAPAPAPVQ
+448 AAP
-460 APTAAPAPAQQVAL
+460 TAPAQQVAL

-480 STAAPVQQSI
+480 SNAAPVQQSI

-501 EALKQMYDQR
+501 DALKQMYDQR
-511 NAKRKVRVTL
+511 NAKRKVRVTP

-609 ALSAKKEGPFM
+609 ALSVKKEGPFM

-626 GGRAQLGAL
+626 SGRAQLGAL

-641 ISTAVCQNTVSA
+641 ISTAVCQSAVSA
-653 KNNPLCSDA
+653 NNNPLCSDA
-662 YGASLLAVKE
+662 YGASLLGIKE

>member
-1 MDRMKESSAMKTSFR
+1 MKKNNPIKFSRR
-16 LMLLGLGLTAF
+16 LILLGLGLGLTTSAF
-27 SAYAQNASV
+27 AQNASV

-74 EAATDKGR
+74 EAASDKGR
-82 VSGWMRASSLNMQAG
+82 VAGWMRASALNMQAG
-97 ASVIAGLSSGRE
+97 ASVVAGLSSGRE

-214 SLDPQAGG
+214 SPDPQAGG

-238 SNSEMAGLLSSI
+238 SNSEMASLLSSI

-263 CHSGGIVAAAVT
+263 CHSGGIVAAAAT
-275 ARTRGIANTNDEGAL
+275 ARTRGIANGNDEGAL

-303 PTNVKTRGLVNEQVK
+303 PTNVKTRGLVSEQVK

-425 AADKPAAPAVAAP
+425 AAEKPAAQVVAAP
-438 VTKPPAQEII
+438 VTKPQAQETV
-448 AAPIAPAPAPVQ
+448 AVPTAPV
-460 APTAAPAPAQQVAL
+460 APSKPPAQQVAL
-474 VTPSTN
+474 VAPSTN
-480 STAAPVQQSI
+480 SAPAPVVQQAVV
-490 SSIETKTLSGE
+490 SSEAKTLSGE
-501 EALKQMYDQR
+501 DALRQMYDQR

-521 TKDQLVI
+521 TKEQLVI

-662 YGASLLAVKE
+662 YGASLVSIRE

>member
-1 MDRMKESSAMKTSFR
+1 MQRSVESSVQRSMR
-16 LMLLGLGLTAF
+16 QVLLSLALVAPVAF
-27 SAYAQNASV
+27 AQNASV
-36 TRPTEIRAEKL
+36 MRPTEIRAEKL
-47 ASSAVLVQVNQGAS
+47 ASSAVLVQVNQGAT
-61 VRITSVEG
+61 VRVTSVEG

-74 EAATDKGR
+74 EANSDKGR
-82 VSGWMRASSLNMQAG
+82 VSGWVRASALNMQAG
-97 ASVIAGLSSGRE
+97 ASVVAGLSSGRE
-109 ASGNNA
+109 AAGNTA
-115 LTLGVRSVPQLT
+115 VTLGVRNVPPLV

-139 GRYEDPLVP
+139 GIYEDPLVP
-148 ALPGTKLDKISA
+148 PLPGTKLDKVSA
-160 TQMAQAMQ
+160 TQIAQAMQ
-168 VPDSNIQYLQ
+168 VPDGNIQYLH
-178 DDQATL
+178 DSQATVS
-184 ANIRFALNNL
+184 NIRTALNNL
-194 SDRVQDGDR
+194 NDRVQDGDR

-214 SLDPQAGG
+214 YQDPQAGG

-231 GMSKGVI
+231 GMSKGMI
-238 SNSEMAGLLSSI
+238 SNTEMASLLAQI

-263 CHSGGIVAAAVT
+263 CHSGGLVAAAAT
-275 ARTRGIANTNDEGAL
+275 ARTRGIANSNDEGAL
-290 RPKFAGISEECGK
+290 RPKFAALSEECSK
-303 PTNVKTRGLVNEQVK
+303 PVNIKTRSLVNEQVNR
-318 QGALPQDIVHLS
+318 GALPQDIVHIS

-350 YMRDCMLRD
+350 YFRDCMLRE

-379 DKVNRRMKDDSNFK
+379 GKINLRMQNDNNFK

-411 QGVPQTGNVMTALA
+411 QGVPQTANVMTALA
-425 AADKPAAPAVAAP
+425 TTDKPVAQVAVSTAPATP
-438 VTKPPAQEII
+438 TPPPTQQI
-448 AAPIAPAPAPVQ
+448 ALA
-460 APTAAPAPAQQVAL
+460 
-474 VTPSTN
+474 TPSANT
-480 STAAPVQQSI
+480 TPATTQSQTLTTT
-490 SSIETKTLSGE
+490 ELKPLSGE
-501 EALKQMYDQR
+501 DALKQMYDQR

-528 GKDALEFSVQSDRA
+528 GKDVLEFSVQSDRA

-662 YGASLLAVKE
+662 YGASLVSIRE

>member
-1 MDRMKESSAMKTSFR
+1 
-16 LMLLGLGLTAF
+16 
-27 SAYAQNASV
+27 
-36 TRPTEIRAEKL
+36 
-47 ASSAVLVQVNQGAS
+47 
-61 VRITSVEG
+61 
-69 GWVLV
+69 
-74 EAATDKGR
+74 
-82 VSGWMRASSLNMQAG
+82 MQAG
-97 ASVIAGLSSGRE
+97 ASVVAGLSSGRE
-109 ASGNNA
+109 AAGNTA
-115 LTLGVRSVPQLT
+115 VTLGVRNVPPLV

-139 GRYEDPLVP
+139 GIYEDPLVP
-148 ALPGTKLDKISA
+148 PLPGTKLDKVSA
-160 TQMAQAMQ
+160 TQIAQAMQ
-168 VPDSNIQYLQ
+168 VPDGNIQYLH
-178 DDQATL
+178 DSQATVS
-184 ANIRFALNNL
+184 NIRTALNNL
-194 SDRVQDGDR
+194 NDRVQDGDR

-214 SLDPQAGG
+214 YKDPQAGG

-231 GMSKGVI
+231 GMSKGMI
-238 SNSEMAGLLSSI
+238 SNTEMATLLAQI

-263 CHSGGIVAAAVT
+263 CHSGGLVAAAAT
-275 ARTRGIANTNDEGAL
+275 ARTRGIANSNDDGAL
-290 RPKFAGISEECGK
+290 RPKFAALSEECSK
-303 PTNVKTRGLVNEQVK
+303 PVNIKTRSLVNEQVNR
-318 QGALPQDIVHLS
+318 GALPQDIVHIS

-350 YMRDCMLRD
+350 FFRDCMLRE

-379 DKVNRRMKDDSNFK
+379 EKINRRMQNDNNFK

-411 QGVPQTGNVMTALA
+411 QGVPQTANVMTALA
-425 AADKPAAPAVAAP
+425 TPDKSVTQVAVTPAPSTATATATP
-438 VTKPPAQEII
+438 PPAQQI
-448 AAPIAPAPAPVQ
+448 ALATPSANTTPATTQ
-460 APTAAPAPAQQVAL
+460 SQTL
-474 VTPSTN
+474 VTTELKP
-480 STAAPVQQSI
+480 
-490 SSIETKTLSGE
+490 LSGE
-501 EALKQMYDQR
+501 DALKQMYDQR

-528 GKDALEFSVQSDRA
+528 GKDVLEFSVQSDRA

-626 GGRAQLGAL
+626 SGRAQLGAL

-662 YGASLLAVKE
+662 YGASLLSIKE
-672 VP
+672 IP

>member
-1 MDRMKESSAMKTSFR
+1 MNNTLTRS
-16 LMLLGLGLTAF
+16 LMLALGL
-27 SAYAQNASV
+27 SASLAWAQNASV
-36 TRPTEIRAEKL
+36 TRAAELRADKL
-47 ASSAVLVQVNQGAS
+47 ASSSVLAPVAQGAS
-61 VRITSVEG
+61 VRVVSVEG

-74 EAATDKGR
+74 EMPAATGR
-82 VSGWMRASSLNMQAG
+82 VSGWIRASALNMQAG
-97 ASVIAGLSSGRE
+97 ASAVAGLSSGRE
-109 ASGNNA
+109 ASGNTA
-115 LTLGVRSVPQLT
+115 LTLGVRSIPQMT

-139 GRYEDPLVP
+139 GQYGDASVP
-148 ALPGTKLDKISA
+148 PLPGTKLDRVSA

-178 DDQATL
+178 DEQATGE
-184 ANIRFALNNL
+184 NIRAALQSL
-194 SDRVQDGDR
+194 TARVQDGDR

-214 SLDPQAGG
+214 YNDPQVGG

-231 GMSKGVI
+231 GMSKGTI
-238 SNSEMAGLLSSI
+238 SNREVASLLSAI

-263 CHSGGIVAAAVT
+263 CHSGGLVAPSTA
-275 ARTRGIANTNDEGAL
+275 ARTRGIANVNDEGAL
-290 RPKFAGISEECGK
+290 RPKFAGISEECGR
-303 PTNVKTRGLVNEQVK
+303 PVNIKTRGLVSEQVSR
-318 QGALPQDIVHLS
+318 GAIPQDIIHLS

-336 ISFDDEQKGGLATQ
+336 ISFDDEHKGGLATQ

-359 AKDLDGSGAIS
+359 AKDLDGSGAIN
-370 IEEIKQCAQ
+370 IDEIRQCAQ
-379 DKVNRRMKDDSNFK
+379 DKINRRMQNDNNFK
-393 AHNLV
+393 PHNLV
-398 LSGNGNFV
+398 LSGNPNFV

-411 QGVPQTGNVMTALA
+411 QGGAPATNVMTALA
-425 AADKPAAPAVAAP
+425 PADKPATPNAATASVVAP
-438 VTKPPAQEII
+438 VAQ
-448 AAPIAPAPAPVQ
+448 P
-460 APTAAPAPAQQVAL
+460 AAPAQPPVVIAQ
-474 VTPSTN
+474 PST
-480 STAAPVQQSI
+480 TPAAQAQ
-490 SSIETKTLSGE
+490 SGE
-501 EALKQMYDQR
+501 KALLQMFDQR
-511 NAKRKVRVTL
+511 NAKRKVTVTL
-521 TKDQLVI
+521 TKPDLVI

-582 KWRIKSSGPVGTNH
+582 NWRIKSSGPAGTNH
-596 LLVMVADAPRDLQ
+596 LLVMVADAPRDLT
-609 ALSAKKEGPFM
+609 ALGGRKSGPFL

-626 GGRAQLGAL
+626 AGRAQLGAL
-635 LTSSKA
+635 MTTSKLVSSQVCLTA
-641 ISTAVCQNTVSA
+641 AAA

-662 YGASLLAVKE
+662 YGASLVQVRE